1 MPVRYDY
8 DQGLQTIEIVCE
20 GRLEIG
26 EIRQYFIDVAED
38 SSIPGG
44 AVEIVDLNGVT
55 DFSLTSTDASD
66 MPARYRRANRV
77 KRIRATLLVGS
88 TDANFGMGRMIQAY
102 FHHVMPEHV
111 FEVVR
116 TRGEAEQRLTTL
128 R

>member
-8 DQGLQTIEIVCE
+8 NAGLQTIEIVCE

-38 SSIPGG
+38 ASIPEG
-44 AVEIVDLNGVT
+44 AVEIVDLNGVD

-77 KRIRATLLVGS
+77 KRIRGTLLVGAS
-88 TDANFGMGRMIQAY
+88 DGNFGMGRMIQAY
-102 FHHVMPEHV
+102 FNHLMPDHV

-116 TRGEAEQRLTTL
+116 TRREAERRLQTL